1 MLSQTAEVLRAESG
15 YEEENQT
22 ATALRNAILGGRWS
36 ESITLLEELG
46 VVLPGDRLPLRRNKS
61 FGSDAGRLN
70 SSRSSA
76 TTPAATPT
84 AFNSKPIG
92 GSAEVPMFGSVSSSI
107 SVTNGFGQGGLTP
120 STSFETGRF
129 GATET
134 PSGSMLDSANSERIA
149 GAIQSLDV
157 NSSSIP
163 HSTAGWTV
171 EPSPEDS
178 VGRQA
183 IFKIYEQKYLELL
196 ELDQQNRAL
205 SVLRHQLAP
214 IAAESDKLHAL
225 SR

>member
-1 MLSQTAEVLRAESG
+1 
-15 YEEENQT
+15 
-22 ATALRNAILGGRWS
+22 
-36 ESITLLEELG
+36 
-46 VVLPGDRLPLRRNKS
+46 
-61 FGSDAGRLN
+61 
-70 SSRSSA
+70 
-76 TTPAATPT
+76 
-84 AFNSKPIG
+84 
-92 GSAEVPMFGSVSSSI
+92 MFGSVSSSI